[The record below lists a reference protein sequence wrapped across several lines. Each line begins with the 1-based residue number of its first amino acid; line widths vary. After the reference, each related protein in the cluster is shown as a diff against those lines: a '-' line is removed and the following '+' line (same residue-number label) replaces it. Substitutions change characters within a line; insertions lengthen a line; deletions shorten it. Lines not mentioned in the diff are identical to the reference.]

1 MKTIK
6 VFTSKDRQLIE
17 LLKSSELYDVQELK
31 KQSFLSKVLM
41 QKKEYPDLYFHSG
54 KFDEESIDMIKNAK
68 KVIVNSF
75 DQRYKIL
82 AQDYTTKEN
91 IEVVYPYV
99 EPSEI
104 KPKDAKTNIV
114 EKYEL
119 NKDSA
124 ILLFVSNNFKMGGI
138 KEFVHIL
145 NHISNKNFSAII
157 VGNNKDVE
165 RLQFA
170 INQNPLNN
178 QIKLLNKN
186 DIDMDEI
193 YSASDIYI
201 APTYMENFSTNVLKA
216 MANKTAVFVSANN
229 AAKEIVD
236 VFATMSEPND
246 PSTIFKVDA
255 LVSGHEIKK
264 IKKENKKTAKKFT
277 KEKKLQELNNIID
290 KISTQV

>member
-6 VFTSKDRQLIE
+6 LFTNKDKQLIE
-17 LLKSSELYDVQELK
+17 LLKESGEYEIVQLQ

-41 QKKEYPDLYFHSG
+41 QKKEYPDLYFHNG

-75 DQRYKIL
+75 DQRYKIFSKNYR
-82 AQDYTTKEN
+82 AKED

-99 EPSEI
+99 EPNEL
-104 KPKDAKTNIV
+104 KPKESKQNIIQ
-114 EKYEL
+114 KYQFEE
-119 NKDSA
+119 DTT
-124 ILLFVSNNFKMGGI
+124 IILFVSNNFKMGGI

-145 NHISNKNFSAII
+145 SHLNDKRFSALI
-157 VGNNKDVE
+157 VGNDKDVD

-170 INQNPLNN
+170 INQNPLKD
-178 QIKLLNKN
+178 QIKLLRKK
-186 DIDMDEI
+186 DIDINEI

-201 APTYMENFSTNVLKA
+201 APTYIENFSTNVLKA
-216 MANKTAVFVSANN
+216 MINKTAVFVSATN
-229 AAKEIVD
+229 AAREIVD

-255 LVSGHEIKK
+255 LVAGHEIKK
-264 IKKENKKTAKKFT
+264 IKKENKKIAKKFS
-277 KEKKLQELNNIID
+277 KENKLQELHNIID
-290 KISTQV
+290 KIST

>member
-6 VFTSKDRQLIE
+6 VFTNKDRQLIE

-82 AQDYTTKEN
+82 SQNYTTKEN
-91 IEVVYPYV
+91 IEVVYPFV
-99 EPSEI
+99 EPCSI
-104 KPKDAKTNIV
+104 KPKDAKSNIIQKYNF
-114 EKYEL
+114 EK
-119 NKDSA
+119 NST
-124 ILLFVSNNFKMGGI
+124 IILFVSNNFKMGGI

-145 NHISNKNFSAII
+145 SHLNDTRFSAII
-157 VGNNKDVE
+157 VGNDKDVE

-170 INQNPLNN
+170 INQNP
-178 QIKLLNKN
+178 QKDKIKLLCKK
-186 DIDMDEI
+186 DTDMNEI

-201 APTYMENFSTNVLKA
+201 TPTYMENFSVNVLKA
-216 MANKTAVFVSANN
+216 MICKTAVFVSATN
-229 AAKEIVD
+229 AAREIVD

-255 LVSGHEIKK
+255 LVAGHEIKQ
-264 IKKENKKTAKKFT
+264 IKKQNKKIAKKFS
-277 KEKKLQELNNIID
+277 KERKLQELDKIIE
-290 KISTQV
+290 KIST

>member
-6 VFTSKDRQLIE
+6 LFTNKDKQLIE
-17 LLKSSELYDVQELK
+17 LLKESGEYEIVQLQ

-41 QKKEYPDLYFHSG
+41 QKKEYPDLYFHNG

-75 DQRYKIL
+75 DQRYKIFSKNYR
-82 AQDYTTKEN
+82 AKED

-99 EPSEI
+99 EPSEL
-104 KPKDAKTNIV
+104 KPKESKQNIIQ
-114 EKYEL
+114 KYQFEE
-119 NKDSA
+119 DTT
-124 ILLFVSNNFKMGGI
+124 IILFVSNNFKMGGI

-145 NHISNKNFSAII
+145 SHLNDKRFSALI
-157 VGNNKDVE
+157 VGNDKDVD

-170 INQNPLNN
+170 INQNPLKD
-178 QIKLLNKN
+178 QIKLLRKK
-186 DIDMDEI
+186 DIDINEI

-201 APTYMENFSTNVLKA
+201 APTYIENFSTNVLKA
-216 MANKTAVFVSANN
+216 MINKTAVFVSATN
-229 AAKEIVD
+229 AAREIVD

-255 LVSGHEIKK
+255 LVAGHEIKK
-264 IKKENKKTAKKFT
+264 IKKENKKIAKKFS
-277 KEKKLQELNNIID
+277 KENKLQELHNIID
-290 KISTQV
+290 KIST